1 MDEEQTGIKLT
12 LGEKAYQQI
21 KHKLIMAEYEP
32 GQFLQEAQIASEL
45 GLGRTPVHNALHRL
59 KQEGLV
65 DIIPR
70 KGVIVQTDSLSEIY
84 LALETRLLVEP
95 HCAGLCAERRTSED
109 LERLTELCELQE
121 SDEEQT
127 KQELMELDRRF
138 HARIARAA
146 GNHLLSDFLGMVHDR
161 MSRIWFLPTWH
172 FHDFDL
178 TNVEHRAILKAI
190 EARDA
195 KAARDTMAAHV
206 HSLRKRIMEASPG

>member
-1 MDEEQTGIKLT
+1 MDEEKTGTKLT
-12 LGEKAYQQI
+12 LGEKAYLQI
-21 KHKLIMAEYEP
+21 KQKLIMAEYEP

-109 LERLTELCELQE
+109 LVRLTAVCELQE
-121 SDEEQT
+121 NGKEKT

-138 HARIARAA
+138 HSRIARAA

-172 FHDFDL
+172 FHDFDM
-178 TNVEHRAILKAI
+178 TNDEHRAILNAI

-195 KAARDTMAAHV
+195 QAARAAMAAHV